1 MPDVGFRLDPF
12 TQVVAVE
19 PYRPTVSVI
28 WDRAVQEAVTIERS
42 GPTIAS
48 RAYALTHT
56 AIYDAWAQFDPH
68 AVATSIGDSLQQ
80 PAEYRTDA
88 IKTVAMSHAAH
99 DVLVALFPDHAES
112 FARTL
117 VEALG
122 YDPALLPSGGD
133 AASLVGADIGREVA
147 AALLET
153 RAADGANSTDEYA
166 DPNGY
171 APVNANALAVE
182 DIARWTPE
190 AVPIDP
196 ERAEDAQ
203 TYLTPHWGEVE
214 PFALPS
220 GDALRPPPP
229 EPFFLPGVEA
239 ELDIES
245 RTIRLAD
252 GSELAVSRDLV
263 GTIIN
268 PGFIAQAE
276 RVVEASAR
284 LTDKQKLIAEFWED
298 GPGTAFPPGTWMTFG
313 QYISARDGHDLDAD
327 AKLFMVLANAGFDA
341 GIATWE
347 AKLFYDY
354 ARPVRAVRMLGQLGL
369 IGEEGVDSQTGETGF
384 VIDAWGGTG
393 EGTQTV
399 LASRFLT
406 YQPPG
411 GDASPPFPEYT
422 SGHSSFSAAGA
433 FILEAFSGGPEF
445 GAEITFPPGH
455 SRFEPE
461 ATPVE
466 PTTLGWDTFVDAADE
481 AGLSRIFGGIHFD
494 DGDLF
499 GRDLGRQAAELA
511 WREAQRLV
519 TGAADKLDDLA
530 PLLVVGGDGGPL
542 DEALV
547 KPILP
552 GLLTLTEAATVTV
565 DVIAS
570 DSDLAQQLFA
580 YTVAEDGTFA
590 DVVAVLDM
598 DGMGEGSTGAVALPL
613 GVMPAGTE
621 LGLLLATRPL
631 PLDGHDSTT
640 TYALLDAAGDPA
652 SIHQGAPPT
661 LVATGATGGEL
672 PLDAALHF
680 ALDYDLAP
688 GNRLNTSGDIQAI
701 AGADDDRLMIAF
713 EDGERHR
720 GAGDDFADLILAV
733 DIVPVVANEP
743 QAMVQPPAPSLGS
756 DHDPQAALDLIALLD
771 ESERI
776 EGLDD
781 PQAGT
786 VAAGQADAADG
797 QGAIPPPVV
806 FASDAGAVDLDLDQ
820 LLVETVG

>member
-12 TQVVAVE
+12 TQVVSVE

-28 WDRAVQEAVTIERS
+28 WDRAVQEAVTAERT

-56 AIYDAWAQFDPH
+56 AIYDAWAQLDPH
-68 AVATSIGDSLQQ
+68 AVATSIGDALQQ
-80 PAEYRTDA
+80 SAEYQTDA
-88 IKTVAMSHAAH
+88 VKTVAMSHAAH
-99 DVLVALFPDHAES
+99 DTLVALFPDHAEL

-122 YDPALLPSGGD
+122 YDPALLPRGSDD
-133 AASLVGADIGREVA
+133 AALVGADIGREVA
-147 AALLET
+147 ATLLEA
-153 RAADGANSTDEYA
+153 RAVDGANSE
-166 DPNGY
+166 NGY
-171 APVNANALAVE
+171 VASNGYTPVNANALAVE

-229 EPFFLPGVEA
+229 EPFFLPGIEA

-245 RTIRLAD
+245 QTIRLAD
-252 GSELAVSRDLV
+252 GSEFAVSRDLV

-268 PGFIAQAE
+268 PAFIEQAE
-276 RVVEASAR
+276 RVIEASAQ
-284 LTDKQKLIAEFWED
+284 LTDKEKLIAEFWED
-298 GPGTAFPPGTWMTFG
+298 GPTTGFPPGTWMTFG
-313 QYISARDGHDLDAD
+313 QYVSARDGHDLDAD
-327 AKLFMVLANAGFDA
+327 AKLFMALANAGFDA

-347 AKLFYDY
+347 AKHFYDY
-354 ARPVRAVRMLGQLGL
+354 VRPVRAIRILGQLGL
-369 IGEEGVDSQTGETGF
+369 IGEEGVDSQTGEAGF

-433 FILEAFSGGPEF
+433 YILEAFSGGPEF

-455 SRFEPE
+455 SRFEPQV
-461 ATPVE
+461 TPVE

-494 DGDLF
+494 DGDLY
-499 GRDLGRQAAELA
+499 GRDLGRQAGELA

-519 TGAADKLDDLA
+519 TGAADKLDELA
-530 PLLVVGGDGGPL
+530 PLLVVDRNGEPL
-542 DEALV
+542 DDALV

-552 GLLTLTEAATVTV
+552 GLLTLNEAATVTV
-565 DVIAS
+565 DVTAK
-570 DSDLAQQLFA
+570 DSDLAQLLFA

-590 DVVAVLDM
+590 DVAPVLDS
-598 DGMGEGSTGAVALPL
+598 DAVGEGSTDPIVLLSDVTA
-613 GVMPAGTE
+613 AGTE
-621 LGLLLATRPL
+621 LGLLLVTSPL
-631 PLDGHDSTT
+631 PLDVHEPTT
-640 TYALLDAAGDPA
+640 TFALLNAAGDPA
-652 SIHQGAPPT
+652 SIHESAPPT
-661 LVATGATGGEL
+661 LIATGEAGGGL
-672 PLDAALHF
+672 PLDATLHF
-680 ALDYDLAP
+680 AVDYDLAP
-688 GNRLNTSGDIQAI
+688 GNRLNSSGDIQAI
-701 AGADDDRLMIAF
+701 AGAEDGRLMIAF

-720 GAGDDFADLILAV
+720 GADDDFADLILAI
-733 DIVPVVANEP
+733 DSVPVVADEP
-743 QAMVQPPAPSLGS
+743 QAVAESPGPSFGSSDDAGPPI
-756 DHDPQAALDLIALLD
+756 DLAALLD
-771 ESERI
+771 DSQLL
-776 EGLDD
+776 EGLDE
-781 PQAGT
+781 PQDSAAAAGPWNAANSQDAT
-786 VAAGQADAADG
+786 TAQVAATS
-797 QGAIPPPVV
+797 GASEV
-806 FASDAGAVDLDLDQ
+806 SLDQ
-820 LLVETVG
+820 LVVESVA